1 MTAHIQQQDRFP
13 RTFAEFFAGIG
24 LMRMGLEN
32 AGWEIRFANDIDPK
46 KQSQYH
52 AHFQDE
58 ENHFWLGD
66 IHQLDAAVIPE
77 ISLATASFPC
87 TDLSLAGRRDGL
99 SGSQSSAFWGFIN
112 ILEGM
117 GNRRPPIVLLENV
130 VGFLTSHQ
138 GSDFKE
144 AMLALNALGYAVDP
158 FIIDAARFVPQS
170 RVRLFVVG
178 KQNPAVSSQVS
189 EPKQL
194 SLYESQIRPHKPASF
209 IFDHPEIN
217 WDIRDTPPLPINK
230 TVLSDV
236 VDDTPEDSDEWWDDK
251 RVDYLMN
258 QTFERHRL
266 IIRQLQEK
274 DEFSYL
280 TAFRRVRNGK
290 SMAEI
295 RSDGIAGCLRTPK
308 GGSAR
313 QILLRVGKGQVKIRF
328 VSPTECARLMGA
340 DDYRI
345 SGTFNEAL
353 FGFGDAVCVPVV
365 SWIAENYL
373 DPLLKEI
380 NHLDESRRVKYGRAT
395 AIRI

>member
-1 MTAHIQQQDRFP
+1 MTKHLLHHRYPMA
-13 RTFAEFFAGIG
+13 FAEFFAGIG
-24 LMRMGLEN
+24 LMRMGLER
-32 AGWEIRFANDIDPK
+32 AGWEILFANDIDSK
-46 KQSQYH
+46 KQSQYQ

-58 ENHFWLGD
+58 ENHFYLGD
-66 IHQLDAAVIPE
+66 IHHLTATDVPTV
-77 ISLATASFPC
+77 SLATASFPC
-87 TDLSLAGRRDGL
+87 TDLSLAGRREGL
-99 SGSQSSAFWGFIN
+99 SGQQSSAFWGFIQ
-112 ILEGM
+112 ILNDM
-117 GNRRPPIVLLENV
+117 GSRRPPLVLLENV

-138 GSDFKE
+138 GADFKE
-144 AMLALNALGYAVDP
+144 AMLALNELGYAVDA

-178 KQNPAVSSQVS
+178 KQIPGVSHAA

-194 SLYESQIRPHKPASF
+194 SIYESLIRPRKLANF

-217 WDIRDTPPLPINK
+217 WDIRDLPSLPTSA
-230 TVLSDV
+230 TVLVDI
-236 VDDTPEDSDEWWDDK
+236 VDDTPEDSEEWWDAK

-258 QTFERHRL
+258 QTFERHRS
-266 IIRQLQEK
+266 IIHQLQSRPK
-274 DEFSYL
+274 FSYL

-313 QILLRVGKGQVKIRF
+313 QILLRVGKGEVKIRF

-340 DDYRI
+340 DGYRI
-345 SGTFNEAL
+345 SGTFNDAL

-365 SWIAENYL
+365 TWIAENYL
-373 DPLLKEI
+373 NPLLQEI
-380 NHLDESRRVKYGRAT
+380 NSNLERNTGYERAA